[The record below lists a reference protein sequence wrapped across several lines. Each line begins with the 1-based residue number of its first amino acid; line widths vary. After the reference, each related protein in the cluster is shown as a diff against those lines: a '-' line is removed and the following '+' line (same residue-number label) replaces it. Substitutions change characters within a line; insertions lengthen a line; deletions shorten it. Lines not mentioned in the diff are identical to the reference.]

1 MFSGLLQRGDS
12 DLYVNESKPFIH
24 AKMARPIERMNFCRC
39 SIRILEKSP
48 EPLWRLTACK
58 LCLDTLLPMPNQP
71 AAANAHH
78 LATPFAGPQPWEAP
92 DPLPVMRR
100 ELKLLLIEM
109 NVLRVEVEQLRAME
123 RGARNTEE
131 FLSASINRVMESRDQ
146 WRREA
151 ERLRA
156 LIAQV
161 PPWSLF
167 WCRCVDTFKA
177 CRKPTDGGGTVP
189 EQLEFR
195 SACAGSSR

>member
-1 MFSGLLQRGDS
+1 MSGTCDFQ
-12 DLYVNESKPFIH
+12 
-24 AKMARPIERMNFCRC
+24 
-39 SIRILEKSP
+39 
-48 EPLWRLTACK
+48 PLWQLTAWK
-58 LCLDTLLPMPNQP
+58 LCLDTLLPMPNQS

-78 LATPFAGPQPWEAP
+78 PATPFPGPQPWEAP

-109 NVLRVEVEQLRAME
+109 NALRVEVEQLRAME
-123 RGARNTEE
+123 REARKTEA
-131 FLSASINRVMESRDQ
+131 FLSASVNRLMESRDH

-167 WCRCVDTFKA
+167 WWSCVDAFKA
-177 CRKPTDGGGTVP
+177 WRKPTDRG
-189 EQLEFR
+189 LH
-195 SACAGSSR
+195 CA